1 MIQTIE
7 ASPNENEQ
15 DVEVLRYS
23 AEDARRQANSYLV
36 SCVSTGYRGI
46 NPELLPLAPPI
57 WQLVIQYKV
66 PTLPPI
72 RVGFIEVNAQTGEV
86 LALSANQIET
96 IRVRAR
102 EYLAAN
108 APSTAIPH

>member
-1 MIQTIE
+1 MPIPMIE
-7 ASPNENEQ
+7 ASLSE
-15 DVEVLRYS
+15 EVKALLFS

-46 NPELLPLAPPI
+46 NPELLPLTPPI

-86 LALSANQIET
+86 IALAAHQIET

-108 APSTAIPH
+108 APSAAIPH